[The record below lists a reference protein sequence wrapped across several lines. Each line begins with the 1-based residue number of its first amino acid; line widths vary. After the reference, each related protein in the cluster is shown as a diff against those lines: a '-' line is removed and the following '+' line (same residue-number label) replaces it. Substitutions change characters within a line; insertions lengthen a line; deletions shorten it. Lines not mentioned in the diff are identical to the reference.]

1 LNFVKY
7 GVSAKKP
14 VRVAD
19 FPQFSGDSLWMERRI
34 RLECSCFLPEDPMT
48 LLKLTSAAT
57 LVVALAAISDQAQA
71 RRYHHHGYGYG
82 LPYPISYNHNY
93 GPGPAPGTFAYY
105 DGPSNNSCYQ
115 GSAVYR
121 AQGGRYPCF

>member
-1 LNFVKY
+1 MATTPKNRCVWRIFRNFC
-7 GVSAKKP
+7 
-14 VRVAD
+14 
-19 FPQFSGDSLWMERRI
+19 GDSLWMRRRI

-57 LVVALAAISDQAQA
+57 LLVALAAISDQAQA
-71 RRYHHHGYGYG
+71 RRYHHHGYG
-82 LPYPISYNHNY
+82 LPYAISYSHNY
-93 GPGPAPGTFAYY
+93 GPGPVPGTFAYY
-105 DGPSNNSCYQ
+105 DGPSNNYCYQ